1 MSEMMIMTDDGEMI
15 PLSGVKYKEV
25 DKKEDASKNAVKQR
39 SKVET
44 RRSSHCG
51 FSQNHE
57 ID

>member
-25 DKKEDASKNAVKQR
+25 DKKEDKTENAKQR
-39 SKVET
+39 SKVEK